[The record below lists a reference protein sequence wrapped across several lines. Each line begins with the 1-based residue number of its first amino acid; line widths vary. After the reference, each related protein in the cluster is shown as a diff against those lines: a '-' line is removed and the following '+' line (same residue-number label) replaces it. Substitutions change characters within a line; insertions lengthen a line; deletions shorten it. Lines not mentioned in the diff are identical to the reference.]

1 MSALVVEGLTICR
14 DGRNLIRDATF
25 TLARGERLALVG
37 RSGAGKTTLLRVLSA
52 LEPFHAG
59 AIASGNL
66 RLSPSSSVAAAAREW
81 HRRVSLVFQAHHL
94 FTHMTALQNV
104 CLAPI
109 KVFGRPRREV
119 ETRAHDLLAMLGL
132 GDRVEAYPGSL
143 SGGEAQR
150 VAIARALAVE
160 PRVLLL
166 DEPTSALDPQRRVE
180 LAALL
185 EPIANAGTA
194 MLASTHDLE
203 FARLFATRTL
213 RLESGS
219 VQEVPVG

>member
-1 MSALVVEGLTICR
+1 MSALVVEGLTLRR
-14 DGRNLIRDATF
+14 DGRTLVQDATF
-25 TLARGERLALVG
+25 TIARGERVALIG
-37 RSGAGKTTLLRVLSA
+37 RSGAGKTTLLRALSA

-59 AIASGNL
+59 TIASGDL
-66 RLSPSSSVAAAAREW
+66 RLSPSPSAAATARQW

-94 FTHMTALQNV
+94 FPHMTALQNV
-104 CLAPI
+104 SLAPI
-109 KVFGRPRREV
+109 KVLGRPRRDV
-119 ETRAHDLLAMLGL
+119 EARAHDLLVMLGL

-160 PRVLLL
+160 PSVLLL

-180 LAALL
+180 LATLL

-203 FARLFATRTL
+203 FARLFAPRTL
-213 RLESGS
+213 CLDSGS
-219 VQEVPVG
+219 VQEVPGG